1 MACHV
6 NLDQSHGKR
15 EEMGKAASRARQ
27 SLLVFLLFCWG
38 RKSSVLC
45 LTLHVKLGV
54 ILRSVCFGYSSSTI
68 LYNHLCNTAS
78 AYFYLPIDDEPH
90 QDDASTRSSYTRSLS
105 WDGSE
110 ESSTDHS
117 DDSFTR
123 PASPVT
129 AGSRHRRRQEI
140 ADILEQKDL
149 YNILGLSR
157 TPAPDKMELRRAY
170 LSRSRAC
177 HPECVFDSFIPLSIR
192 VDVFTFILPDSKF
205 PNNPEATY
213 AFQKVSVA
221 YNVLSDPASKRV
233 YDSHPASHEFSS
245 NMPGATM
252 RAEETLRTVIV
263 GILNDFLDGDLEMVR
278 TLLRRSLSITMV
290 GMQNL

>member
-1 MACHV
+1 ML
-6 NLDQSHGKR
+6 N
-15 EEMGKAASRARQ
+15 
-27 SLLVFLLFCWG
+27 
-38 RKSSVLC
+38 SVLSS
-45 LTLHVKLGV
+45 GP
-54 ILRSVCFGYSSSTI
+54 YSLATPNQP
-68 LYNHLCNTAS
+68 YNHLCNTAS

-90 QDDASTRSSYTRSLS
+90 QDNSSTPSSCTRSLS
-105 WDGSE
+105 WDGLE

-123 PASPVT
+123 PASPIT
-129 AGSRHRRRQEI
+129 SGSRHRRQQEI
-140 ADILEQKDL
+140 TDILEQKDL

-177 HPECVFDSFIPLSIR
+177 HPEYVFDSFIHYGIW
-192 VDVFTFILPDSKF
+192 VDVFTFTRADSKF

-278 TLLRRSLSITMV
+278 TLLRRSLV
-290 GMQNL
+290 GM

>member
-1 MACHV
+1 M
-6 NLDQSHGKR
+6 L
-15 EEMGKAASRARQ
+15 
-27 SLLVFLLFCWG
+27 
-38 RKSSVLC
+38 SSVLSS
-45 LTLHVKLGV
+45 GRF
-54 ILRSVCFGYSSSTI
+54 ILATPEPYI
-68 LYNHLCNTAS
+68 HLSNTAS

-90 QDDASTRSSYTRSLS
+90 EDYPSTLYSYTRSLS
-105 WDGSE
+105 WGGSE

-123 PASPVT
+123 PASPIT
-129 AGSRHRRRQEI
+129 PGSRHRRQQEI

-149 YNILGLSR
+149 YNVLGLSR

-177 HPECVFDSFIPLSIR
+177 HPECVFDPFILYSIC
-192 VDVFTFILPDSKF
+192 VDVFTFILSDSKF

-252 RAEETLRTVIV
+252 RAEETLRTVVV

-278 TLLRRSLSITMV
+278 TLLRRSLSITGQYALFLIFLTHTLLGGINDLSPSLRLGDEGIDSIILTLQALRDRVLSMFS
-290 GMQNL
+290 LP

>member
-1 MACHV
+1 
-6 NLDQSHGKR
+6 LFW
-15 EEMGKAASRARQ
+15 
-27 SLLVFLLFCWG
+27 LLLIKDIIIFE
-38 RKSSVLC
+38 
-45 LTLHVKLGV
+45 
-54 ILRSVCFGYSSSTI
+54 
-68 LYNHLCNTAS
+68 TAS

-90 QDDASTRSSYTRSLS
+90 QDDPSTPYSCTRSLS

-110 ESSTDHS
+110 ELSTDHS

-129 AGSRHRRRQEI
+129 PGSRHRRQQEI

-149 YNILGLSR
+149 YNILGLSH

-177 HPECVFDSFIPLSIR
+177 HPECVFDPFILYGGISA
-192 VDVFTFILPDSKF
+192 DVFTSIQSDSKF

-245 NMPGATM
+245 NVPGATM
-252 RAEETLRTVIV
+252 RAEETLRTVVV

-278 TLLRRSLSITMV
+278 TLLRRSLSIINGWYANFLIFLTHTLPGGINDLSPSLRLGDEGIDSILLTLQALRDRILSML
-290 GMQNL
+290 NLP

>member
-1 MACHV
+1 MTCHV
-6 NLDQSHGKR
+6 NVDQSHGKR
-15 EEMGKAASRARQ
+15 EDMGKPAWHGLLCSLYYSSVGEGNRQ
-27 SLLVFLLFCWG
+27 HCVLLFMLG
-38 RKSSVLC
+38 SVL
-45 LTLHVKLGV
+45 
-54 ILRSVCFGYSSSTI
+54 SSGQYVLATPYQLNLI
-68 LYNHLCNTAS
+68 YNHLCNTAS

-90 QDDASTRSSYTRSLS
+90 QDGASTPSSYTRSLS

-129 AGSRHRRRQEI
+129 PGSRHRRQQEI
-140 ADILEQKDL
+140 TEILEQKDL

-177 HPECVFDSFIPLSIR
+177 HPECVFDSFILFSIC
-192 VDVFTFILPDSKF
+192 VDVVTFILSDSKF

-278 TLLRRSLSITMV
+278 TLLRRFLPI
-290 GMQNL
+290 L

>member
-1 MACHV
+1 M
-6 NLDQSHGKR
+6 LR
-15 EEMGKAASRARQ
+15 
-27 SLLVFLLFCWG
+27 
-38 RKSSVLC
+38 
-45 LTLHVKLGV
+45 TLNQPH
-54 ILRSVCFGYSSSTI
+54 
-68 LYNHLCNTAS
+68 NHLYDTAS
-78 AYFYLPIDDEPH
+78 AYFYLPVDDEPH
-90 QDDASTRSSYTRSLS
+90 RDDPSTPPIYTRSLS

-110 ESSTDHS
+110 ESSTEHS
-117 DDSFTR
+117 DYSFTR
-123 PASPVT
+123 PASPINP
-129 AGSRHRRRQEI
+129 GSRHRRQQEI

-157 TPAPDKMELRRAY
+157 TPAPDKMDLRRAY

-177 HPECVFDSFIPLSIR
+177 HPECVFDSFILYSIC
-192 VDVFTFILPDSKF
+192 VDILTFILPDSKF

-233 YDSHPASHEFSS
+233 YDSHPTSHEFSS

-263 GILNDFLDGDLEMVR
+263 GVLNDFLDGDLEMVR
-278 TLLRRSLSITMV
+278 TLLRRSLCIVV
-290 GMQNL
+290 GIQNL